1 MRAIRTIAVAAAFFA
16 LALPLF
22 AEKNSLV
29 ISKQYGLGYLPLIV
43 AEEHKLIEKR
53 AKADGLG
60 DVKVEWATFGGG
72 STANDALL
80 SGTAD
85 LVSGGVAPFVR
96 LWDKTDGKVKAL
108 ASLNDAPIVLV
119 SGNPKV
125 KSLKD
130 LTDQDRI
137 ALPSVKVSVQ
147 ALALQIAVA
156 KEFGVKNFD
165 KFDHLTVTLKH
176 PDAYI
181 ALIGGKSEITGHIGL
196 EPYSSLEL
204 EDPKLH
210 KVFSSYDYFGGPH
223 TTNLV
228 WTSEA
233 FYSKNPKLA
242 KAIVAALDEADNWI
256 KKNPKEATKLYL
268 ASYASKESP
277 ELIERILLKELNYQ
291 TKPLPNITVFSDFL
305 YETGATKHKAKDWK
319 ELFFDAI
326 R

>member
-1 MRAIRTIAVAAAFFA
+1 MRALVVAAAFLAFA
-16 LALPLF
+16 LNLS
-22 AEKNSLV
+22 AEKSSLV
-29 ISKQYGLGYLPLIV
+29 ISKQYGLAYLPLII
-43 AEEHKLIEKR
+43 AEEQKLIEKH
-53 AKADGLG
+53 AKAAGLG
-60 DVKVEWATFGGG
+60 DIKIEWATFGGG

-96 LWDKTDGKVKAL
+96 LWDKTNGKVKAL

-119 SGNPKV
+119 TSNPKV

-130 LTDQDRI
+130 LTDKDRI

-156 KEFGVKNFD
+156 KEFGVENYD
-165 KFDHLTVTLKH
+165 KFDHLTVTLSH
-176 PDAYI
+176 PDAFV
-181 ALIGGKSEITGHIGL
+181 ALSSGKSEITGHIGL

-204 EDPKLH
+204 QNPKLH
-210 KVFSSYDYFGGPH
+210 KVFSSYDYFGGAH

-233 FYSKNPKLA
+233 FYNDNPKLA
-242 KAIVAALDEADNWI
+242 RSIVAALDEADAFI
-256 KKNPKEATKLYL
+256 KQNPKAATKVYL
-268 ASYASKESP
+268 ASYSSKEPP
-277 ELIERILLKELNYQ
+277 ELIEAILKKELGYQ
-291 TKPLPNITVFSDFL
+291 TKPLPNITAFSDFL
-305 YETGATKHKAKDWK
+305 YETGAIKRKAKDWQ
-319 ELFFDAI
+319 ELFFDAV